1 MKPIRSFTVA
11 PSLPKSLLPLKELAY
26 NLWWCW
32 NPEAIA
38 LWRRLDPTLWEE
50 TYHNPVKLLGNIDQS
65 RLDEK
70 SKDDAF
76 LASLDRVYRA
86 FTAYIKEEQ
95 TWFDKKHGKRESPI
109 VAYFSAEFGLTE
121 SVRLYSGGLGMLAGD
136 HLKSASDLGIP
147 LVGVGMLY
155 RVGYFKQKLNSGGYQ
170 QEVYPENDFYNM
182 PIEPVLDKSGNQT
195 VVDVELPGRALH
207 CLLWK
212 LQVGRVTL
220 YLLDTDT
227 PMNSAGDRWITR
239 ELYGGDTETRIMQ
252 EIVLGIGGLRA
263 LHSQNIHPRVYHM
276 NEGHSAFLAIER
288 IAVSMKRHNMTFR
301 EALELTRAGN
311 VFTTHTPV
319 PAGIDVFTKDQM
331 EKYFSNY
338 YQKLNISWQEFLN
351 LGWQNGTPKGD
362 GFSMA
367 VCALNLC
374 GEANGVSKLH
384 GSVSRKM
391 WGDLYPQV
399 PFNEIP
405 IGSIT
410 NGVHTRSYVSA
421 EMSALFD
428 RYLGP
433 RWVDNP
439 GDQTVWE
446 KIDLIPMEEL
456 WRTHERR
463 RERLVAFARMRL
475 EKQLRERNAPASEI
489 ARAQEILNPETLTIG
504 FARRFATYKRA
515 TLLFKDKERLIKILT
530 NPERPIQL
538 VIAGKAHPKD
548 EPGKEFIKEIVKHS
562 NDERLR
568 RHIVFIEDYDVV
580 VARYL
585 VQGVDVW
592 LNNPRRPQEASGTS
606 GMKASANG
614 GLNLSILDG
623 WWDEA
628 YNPNVG
634 WAIGTREEHTD
645 LDYQDEIEANAIYEL
660 LEKEVAPKFYDL
672 AKDGLPRNWITMMKQ
687 NMKEINPVFNT
698 NRMVA
703 EYNDTFYVPG
713 DKRYQAMS
721 EDDRKRA
728 RDLAAWLEKVRTN
741 WSQVRVDDVQV
752 DSKKEHKVG
761 DNYNISVRAHLG
773 NLAVEDVLV
782 QVFYGPMP
790 SGDALELCEGD
801 IITLNSGTQNG
812 DGFLFKGKI
821 PLTSSGKMG
830 LAVRIMPNHKDLVH
844 PLLIGQIYWAK

>member
-1 MKPIRSFTVA
+1 MKPIRTFTVA
-11 PSLPKSLLPLKELAY
+11 PSLPESLLHLKDLAY

-38 LWRRLDPTLWEE
+38 LWRRLDPVLWDE
-50 TYHNPVKLLGNIDQS
+50 TYHNPVKILGTISQK
-65 RLDEK
+65 RLEEK
-70 SKDDAF
+70 AKDDAF
-76 LASLDRVYRA
+76 LANLERVYEN
-86 FTAYIKEEQ
+86 FTDYMNEEQ
-95 TWFDKKHGKRESPI
+95 TWFDKKHGHRDVPV

-136 HLKSASDLGIP
+136 HLKSASDLGVP
-147 LVGVGMLY
+147 LVAVGMLY
-155 RVGYFKQKLNSGGYQ
+155 RVGYFKQKLNAGGYQ

-182 PIEPVLDKSGNQT
+182 PITPILDANGNHSRVT
-195 VVDVELPGRALH
+195 VDLPGRTLH

-212 LQVGRVTL
+212 LQIGRVPL

-227 PMNSAGDRWITR
+227 PENSAGDRWITR

-252 EIVLGIGGLRA
+252 ELVLGIGGLRA
-263 LHSQNIHPRVYHM
+263 LHTLNIHPRVYHM
-276 NEGHSAFLAIER
+276 NEGHSAFLALER
-288 IAVSMKRHNMTFR
+288 IAVSMERHKMSFR

-319 PAGIDVFTKDQM
+319 PAGIDVFSRELM
-331 EKYFSNY
+331 EKYFSQY
-338 YQKLNISWQEFLN
+338 YSKLQISWQEFLN
-351 LGWQNGTPKGD
+351 LGWQDNTPKGN

-384 GSVSRKM
+384 GAVSRKM
-391 WGDLYPQV
+391 WGDLYPEV
-399 PFNEIP
+399 PFKEIP
-405 IGSIT
+405 IDSIT
-410 NGVHTRSYVSA
+410 NGVHTRSYVST

-433 RWVDNP
+433 RWITNP

-475 EKQLRERNAPASEI
+475 EMQLKARNAPPSEI
-489 ARAQEILNPETLTIG
+489 ARAQEVLNPEFLTIG

-515 TLLFKDKERLIKILT
+515 TLLFKDKERLIKILC
-530 NPERPIQL
+530 NPERPIQI
-538 VIAGKAHPKD
+538 VVAGKAHPKD
-548 EPGKEFIKEIVKHS
+548 EPGKNFIKEIIKQS

-628 YNPNVG
+628 YNQDVG
-634 WAIGTREEHTD
+634 WAIGTREEYEN
-645 LDYQDEIEANAIYEL
+645 LDYQDEIEANSLYEL

-672 AKDGLPRNWITMMKQ
+672 AKDGLPRHWIKMMKQ
-687 NMKEINPVFNT
+687 CMKEINPVFNT

-703 EYNDTFYVPG
+703 EYTDRFYVPG
-713 DKRYQAMS
+713 DLRYLALSQN
-721 EDDRKRA
+721 ERKGA
-728 RDLAAWLEKVRTN
+728 RDLAAWLEKIRASWGRIRIEGINGET
-741 WSQVRVDDVQV
+741 S
-752 DSKKEHKVG
+752 KEHKVG
-761 DNYNISVRAHLG
+761 DLFNVEVKANLG
-773 NLAVEDVLV
+773 GLTAEDVKV
-782 QVFYGPMP
+782 QAFYGLMIGE
-790 SGDALELCEGD
+790 SGELPDGEIVTLEKHSNEGE
-801 IITLNSGTQNG
+801 NYV
-812 DGFLFKGKI
+812 FKGAV
-821 PLTSSGKMG
+821 PLKLSGKMG
-830 LAVRIMPNHKDLVH
+830 MAVRIMPNHKDLIH
-844 PLLIGQIYWAK
+844 PFLIGHITWAK